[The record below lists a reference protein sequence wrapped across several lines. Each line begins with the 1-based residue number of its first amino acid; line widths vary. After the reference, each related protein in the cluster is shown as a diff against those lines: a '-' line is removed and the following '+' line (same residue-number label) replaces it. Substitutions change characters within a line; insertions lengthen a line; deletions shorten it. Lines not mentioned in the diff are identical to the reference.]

1 MVWPMTTGRGAG
13 WVRGGLCRGCAGASE
28 DCTCVENEPGHRLIM
43 LSGCPCHCVSFL
55 PPSPSPSASSTG
67 VERGSGCV
75 PAVLILS
82 AAITASGH
90 GRVGHR
96 GSGPITDATGH
107 AIAQDDGERTHSRG
121 FLKTSIFVSRV
132 CGRA

>member
-67 VERGSGCV
+67 VERGSGLRACSSDIV
-75 PAVLILS
+75 
-82 AAITASGH
+82 
-90 GRVGHR
+90 R
-96 GSGPITDATGH
+96 GDYSRRPWKSGPSRLWTNH
-107 AIAQDDGERTHSRG
+107 RRHRTRHRA
-121 FLKTSIFVSRV
+121 
-132 CGRA
+132 GRW